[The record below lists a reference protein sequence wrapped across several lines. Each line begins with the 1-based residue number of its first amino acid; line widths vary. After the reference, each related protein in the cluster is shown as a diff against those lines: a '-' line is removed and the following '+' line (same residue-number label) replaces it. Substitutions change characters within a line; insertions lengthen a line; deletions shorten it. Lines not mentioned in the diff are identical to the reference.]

1 MGAQLRVYRQ
11 KIKSAQTTKKI
22 TRAMELIAASRIQK
36 AQARVTASTPY
47 SRAITRAVSAVATYS
62 NVDHVLTTEPETIE
76 RAAVVILTSDRG
88 LAGAFNSQVLRE
100 AEQLAE
106 LLRSQGK
113 DVVYFLVGR
122 KAVGYFQFRR
132 RASERQW
139 TGSTENPEFEL
150 AKEIADAVLEVFL
163 RDAADGGVDE
173 IHVVYNRFVSMMTQT
188 PEVVRLLP
196 LEVVEGV
203 EEPDATV
210 QPLYE
215 FEPDVET
222 VLDALLPVYI
232 ESRIFNALLQSA
244 AAKHAATQKA
254 MKSASDNADK
264 LITDYTRLANNARQ
278 AEITQQ
284 ISEIVGGA
292 DALVAEVSNPRR
304 RERRMTDTA
313 TAPVAEATGGAVGRI
328 ARVTGPVVDIEFPH
342 DSIPEI
348 YNALKTD
355 ITIEGVTTTIT
366 LEVAQHLGDDLVRA
380 IALKPT
386 DGLVRGQEVIDT
398 GEAISVPVGDVTKG
412 KVFNVIGE
420 VLNGEPGEQH
430 RDHRALADPPQ
441 APGLRPARVE
451 DAALRDRHQG
461 HRPPHPV
468 RAGWQDRPLRRCRR
482 RQDRPHPGDDPAR
495 RAGPRWC
502 VGVRRCRRAHP

>member
-22 TRAMELIAASRIQK
+22 TKAMELIAASRIQK

-62 NVDHVLTTEPETIE
+62 NVDHVLTTEPEKIE
-76 RAAVVILTSDRG
+76 RAAVLIVTSDRG

-100 AEQLAE
+100 AEELSE

-113 DVVYFLVGR
+113 EVVYFLIGR
-122 KAVGYFQFRR
+122 KAVSYFQFRR
-132 RASERQW
+132 RSSERQW
-139 TGSTENPEFEL
+139 VGSSENPQFDL
-150 AKEIADAVLEVFL
+150 AKDVAEAVLEAFL

-203 EEPDATV
+203 DEPDAAV

-222 VLDALLPVYI
+222 VLDSLLPVYI

-264 LITDYTRLANNARQ
+264 LITDYTRLANEARQ

-284 ISEIVGGA
+284 IAEIVGGA
-292 DALVAEVSNPRR
+292 DALVV
-304 RERRMTDTA
+304 
-313 TAPVAEATGGAVGRI
+313 
-328 ARVTGPVVDIEFPH
+328 
-342 DSIPEI
+342 
-348 YNALKTD
+348 K
-355 ITIEGVTTTIT
+355 
-366 LEVAQHLGDDLVRA
+366 
-380 IALKPT
+380 K
-386 DGLVRGQEVIDT
+386 
-398 GEAISVPVGDVTKG
+398 
-412 KVFNVIGE
+412 
-420 VLNGEPGEQH
+420 
-430 RDHRALADPPQ
+430 
-441 APGLRPARVE
+441 
-451 DAALRDRHQG
+451 
-461 HRPPHPV
+461 
-468 RAGWQDRPLRRCRR
+468 
-482 RQDRPHPGDDPAR
+482 
-495 RAGPRWC
+495 
-502 VGVRRCRRAHP
+502 